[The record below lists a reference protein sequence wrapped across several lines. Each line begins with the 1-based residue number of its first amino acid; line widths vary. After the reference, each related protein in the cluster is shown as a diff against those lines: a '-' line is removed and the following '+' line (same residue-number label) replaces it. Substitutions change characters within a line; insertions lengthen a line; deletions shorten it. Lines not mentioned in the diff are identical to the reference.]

1 MHCTDVELTRFGG
14 HTTFIFGVVPEEG
27 LSLMG
32 RPSKYPAEFR
42 EQAVELVRVS
52 GKPVAVIAAIV
63 VNVAFIGAVDEAIDE
78 TTKTNV
84 ETPSDSSD
92 GGAGSEDKA
101 AVDDEV
107 GTTRD
112 NPAPLGS
119 KISDGDCDWAPLGGP
134 AVVRVLV
141 GCWST
146 AA

>member
-1 MHCTDVELTRFGG
+1 MD
-14 HTTFIFGVVPEEG
+14 TFILGVAPEEG
-27 LSLMG
+27 WSLMG

-112 NPAPLGS
+112 NPARS
-119 KISDGDCDWAPLGGP
+119 APKSATATVTGP
-134 AVVRVLV
+134 RLVVQRL
-141 GCWST
+141 
-146 AA
+146 